1 GTINANNGDYE
12 AALADFDNCIR
23 LSPMSHVYYL
33 QKGDA
38 QMLLKDYKGA
48 LATYTKAL
56 EMEPFEVEEV
66 YLKRAKAYEKLGML
80 KEAAADRARH

>member
-1 GTINANNGDYE
+1 
-12 AALADFDNCIR
+12 
-23 LSPMSHVYYL
+23 MSHVYYL